1 MGNQNNSHD
10 DESQPVRPTN
20 EAEDSQNPEKPELG
34 KDQPKPEHGTVA
46 DIDSE
51 VGGDVGSENEID
63 ATIADVDA
71 LSLQGD
77 DALVDA
83 SAGLDGGVDS
93 DLDTTIVDIDPTV
106 GLESDDI
113 DESGSA
119 SGIELSSVQG
129 DGDESDEFDPNA
141 TVADMDADSQIRGAA
156 NQTVVTEIVSGDPEA
171 DNTVTVKSAEGVRLV
186 RDEASGEFGLEFL
199 LRCER
204 PEDVDVWVPAA
215 LVAE

>member
-1 MGNQNNSHD
+1 M
-10 DESQPVRPTN
+10 
-20 EAEDSQNPEKPELG
+20 G

-93 DLDTTIVDIDPTV
+93 DLDATIVDIDPTV

-113 DESGSA
+113 DESGTA

-141 TVADMDADSQIRGAA
+141 TVADMDADSQIPGAA
-156 NQTVVTEIVSGDPEA
+156 NQTAVTEIVSRIPRTLAGSTLMP
-171 DNTVTVKSAEGVRLV
+171 
-186 RDEASGEFGLEFL
+186 
-199 LRCER
+199 
-204 PEDVDVWVPAA
+204 P
-215 LVAE
+215 